1 MCGFVGIFGKIDS
14 KLKEA
19 GEKILHRGP
28 DMQKFCSGPD
38 WSVQFN
44 RLAILDL
51 SAEGMQPFEYDGVTV
66 FINGEIYNYLELLNE
81 NKSEFKNKT
90 KSDVEI
96 VPFLF
101 RKHGINFLNKI
112 NGMFSMVI
120 IDQKSKKKYLI
131 KDRYGK
137 KPLFY
142 SKKENNLY
150 FSSELKAIKN
160 LVDLELDKINLNI
173 SLISNYIIP
182 PLTPYKD
189 LFSLLPGQ
197 YIEWVDNR
205 LEKKNWY
212 APQIKEINL
221 NKHQIS
227 SKFEKLINDSIELR
241 LRSDVPVGVFL
252 SGGLDS
258 NFILKKAFSKNKNI
272 IALIC
277 RIADK
282 EKNSKNNVD
291 NIVPKKICNELK
303 CASRIVTFDF
313 SYLNKNLIKIIN
325 SHDELITNSGAMIF
339 YALSEEA
346 KKNNIKVILTGAGGD
361 EIAGGYYW
369 QEKLNYVPNFFYNKK
384 FNYFNYV
391 DQFFKFLFF
400 KNNKFLLRIYKFY
413 QLIFKP
419 QNYHVETHGSNLRV
433 FLGKDYYKSEKKI
446 QTIYDEFYKI
456 SNLTF
461 KKNNNRDLI
470 DYNNVFLTI
479 STQNYIFDMMTMAH
493 SVENRSPLLDFKLF
507 EFMNSIPK
515 KIRNYNGLKSL
526 YKNLLKKYLPEY
538 IISSEKSGPN
548 LPIKYWFN
556 SRPEIKKKVYLY
568 IKKNS
573 DYLENYVS
581 HELAKSINNDE
592 VFKFDPNFEI
602 TFKVLCLIIWL
613 KFNADKSLKDENAT
627 LEELLNC

>member
-1 MCGFVGIFGKIDS
+1 MCGFIGTFGKVED

-19 GEKILHRGP
+19 GKKIIHRGP
-28 DMQKFCSGPD
+28 DMQNFSSGSD

-44 RLAILDL
+44 RLAIIDL
-51 SAEGMQPFEYDGVTV
+51 TDEGMQPFEYDGVTV
-66 FINGEIYNYLELLNE
+66 FINGEIYNYLELLEE
-81 NKSEFKNKT
+81 NKSEFKSKT

-101 RKHGINFLNKI
+101 RKYGINFLNKL

-120 IDQKSKKKYLI
+120 IDQKLNKKFLI

-142 SKKENNLY
+142 SIKNKNLY
-150 FSSELKAIKN
+150 FSSELKAIKT
-160 LVDLELDKINLNI
+160 LIDAQLDKINLNI

-197 YIEWVDNR
+197 YIEWADNE
-205 LEKKNWY
+205 LKKVNWY
-212 APQIKEINL
+212 TPKIKEKNL
-221 NKHQIS
+221 DTNEIS
-227 SKFEKLINDSIELR
+227 SKFQKLTNDSIELR
-241 LRSDVPVGVFL
+241 LRSDVSVGIFL

-258 NFILKKAFSKNKNI
+258 NFILKKAFLKNKNI
-272 IALIC
+272 VALIC
-277 RIADK
+277 KIADK
-282 EKNSKNNVD
+282 EKNNNNNVD
-291 NIVPKKICNELK
+291 NDIPKKICSELK
-303 CASRIVTFDF
+303 CESKIITFDF
-313 SYLNKNLIKIIN
+313 PYLNKNLIKIIN

-369 QEKLNYVPNFFYNKK
+369 QKKLNYVPNFFYNKK
-384 FNYFNYV
+384 FNYFNFI
-391 DQFFKFLFF
+391 DKIFKLLFF
-400 KNNKFLLRIYKFY
+400 KKNKFIIKIYNFY

-419 QNYHVETHGSNLRV
+419 ENYHVETHGSNLRV
-433 FLGKDYYKSEKKI
+433 FLGKNYYKSEKKI
-446 QTIYDEFYKI
+446 KNIYDEFYKI

-461 KKNNNRDLI
+461 QKKNNRDLI

-493 SVENRSPLLDFKLF
+493 SVENRSPLLDFRLF
-507 EFMNSIPK
+507 EFMNSLPK
-515 KIRNYNGLKSL
+515 KTRNLKGLKSL
-526 YKNLLKKYLPEY
+526 YKNLLENYLPKY
-538 IISSEKSGPN
+538 ILEGKKSGPN
-548 LPIKYWFN
+548 LPLNYWFN
-556 SRPEIKKKVYLY
+556 SRPEIKKKVYLF

-573 DYLENYVS
+573 NYLENYIS
-581 HELAKSINNDE
+581 HDLARNIKNDQI
-592 VFKFDPNFEI
+592 FKFDQNFEI

-613 KFNADKSLKDENAT
+613 KLNADKSLKEENKT